1 MTIYDLYL
9 EYEQTSKM
17 LRGRIKELQEMS
29 KATDNVS
36 IQHSIDVRIKPLESM
51 YRSTR
56 EICKVLNNYYESKQ
70 AGVGTYGR

>member
-1 MTIYDLYL
+1 MTINDLYL

-17 LRGRIKELQEMS
+17 LRGRIKELQGMS
-29 KATDNVS
+29 KATNNVS
-36 IQHSIDVRIKPLESM
+36 IKHSIDVRIRPLESM

-56 EICKVLNNYYESKQ
+56 EICKVLNDYYKKQ